1 MRPAASV
8 RALRWP
14 LLALA
19 TLALLV
25 ICGPW
30 WSSFDPITPDWG
42 QAWLAPEWIGSHP
55 LGTDAIGR
63 DVYARLLA
71 GARLSLLV
79 ALSAGALALV
89 FGGLYGAIC
98 GFYGGWPDLLGMRL
112 VDALTSV
119 PLLLV
124 AVVVVTIL
132 EPGLLTLVL
141 VLATYLWL
149 DVARLIRAESARI
162 RGSDYMLAA
171 QIAGVPRGR
180 QLLLHLL
187 PNLLGPMLLALTL
200 AVPQAVL
207 VESFLS
213 FLGLGPGEAMGSL
226 GSLLAEGAQDL
237 QQAPWLLLAPTVV
250 LLTLLGSLR
259 ALANRLREALGVSHE

>member
-1 MRPAASV
+1 MEVEAAKMIG
-8 RALRWP
+8 AG
-14 LLALA
+14 LA
-19 TLALLV
+19 
-25 ICGPW
+25 
-30 WSSFDPITPDWG
+30 
-42 QAWLAPEWIGSHP
+42 
-55 LGTDAIGR
+55 AIG
-63 DVYARLLA
+63 VI
-71 GARLSLLV
+71 GGGV
-79 ALSAGALALV
+79 GVGIV
-89 FGGLYGAIC
+89 FGNG
-98 GFYGGWPDLLGMRL
+98 P
-112 VDALTSV
+112 
-119 PLLLV
+119 
-124 AVVVVTIL
+124 VVVASTTLI
-132 EPGLLTLVL
+132 GFAAAGTLVL